1 MVSFPLP
8 IFLKNFKHTEK
19 LEIQSMVTIYV
30 LHMDPIINIL
40 PQLLYLLF
48 LFIYF

>member
-1 MVSFPLP
+1 
-8 IFLKNFKHTEK
+8 
-19 LEIQSMVTIYV
+19 MVTIYV

-48 LFIYF
+48 LFIYFEMSEAACAVT